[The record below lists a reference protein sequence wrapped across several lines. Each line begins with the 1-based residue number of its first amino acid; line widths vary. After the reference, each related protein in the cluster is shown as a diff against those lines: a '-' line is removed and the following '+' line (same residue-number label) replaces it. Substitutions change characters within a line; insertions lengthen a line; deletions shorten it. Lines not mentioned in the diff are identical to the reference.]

1 MPQGSIS
8 GPGCPPGVSGQ
19 AQGQCWSTRG
29 SLTASPSLTTLCW
42 RGCGGQGGQHSLG
55 PPSRAPSCTPGP
67 PSMQVTI
74 EDVQAQRGST
84 AQFQAVIEGNPQPT
98 VTWYRVRTGTL
109 WGAGLGECVAFPP
122 YSKALTG
129 GWDRLP
135 CRGPQVGLMS
145 TRLCPQDDAQLVD
158 GARLSQQQ
166 EGTTYSLVLRDVTQD
181 DAGVYTCLARNAGGQ
196 VLCKAELVVH
206 GGESGDPSQNPSV
219 CSSRARGGVCGLSR
233 APAQGCYT
241 CAGDS
246 EPDSGKQSYR
256 RKLHSFYE
264 VKEEIGRYGPVTQTQ
279 EPLPA
284 LLELRPQPPPP

>member
-1 MPQGSIS
+1 
-8 GPGCPPGVSGQ
+8 
-19 AQGQCWSTRG
+19 
-29 SLTASPSLTTLCW
+29 
-42 RGCGGQGGQHSLG
+42 
-55 PPSRAPSCTPGP
+55 
-67 PSMQVTI
+67 MQVTI

-98 VTWYRVRTGTL
+98 VTWYRVGTGTV
-109 WGAGLGECVAFPP
+109 WGAGPGECVAVPP
-122 YSKALTG
+122 DSKALTG

-166 EGTTYSLVLRDVTQD
+166 EGITYSLVLRDVAQD
-181 DAGVYTCLARNAGGQ
+181 DAGVYTCLALNAGGQ

-219 CSSRARGGVCGLSR
+219 CSLRARGGVCGLSW

-241 CAGDS
+241 CGKWTSVPTPTAFRSLTAGDS
-246 EPDSGKQSYR
+246 EPDSEKQSYR

-264 VKEEIGRYGPVTQTQ
+264 VKEEIGRYGPITQTQ
-279 EPLPA
+279 EPLPRPRSSTPSPRLPDSLPRVPA
-284 LLELRPQPPPP
+284 PQPRLPESLPLSPSSQPRLPESLPLSPASLSHYPEPRPSAPLP